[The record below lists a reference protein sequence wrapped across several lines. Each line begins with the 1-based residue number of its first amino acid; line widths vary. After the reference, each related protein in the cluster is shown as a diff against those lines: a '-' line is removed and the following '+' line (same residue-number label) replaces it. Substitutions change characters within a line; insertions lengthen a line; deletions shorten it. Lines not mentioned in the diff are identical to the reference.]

1 MWNQVVS
8 EVVQT
13 EWVFD
18 MDGYTWVGDM
28 LVHEEDLWE
37 MDEMGLGVEYV
48 M

>member
-1 MWNQVVS
+1 MWKDIVS
-8 EVVQT
+8 YGTGYAQT

-37 MDEMGLGVEYV
+37 TEPGLMV